1 MNQIKQLNTYGIKS
15 GGYIF
20 DLLDRTSQ
28 KVAEKKRPE
37 YAYWLTADA
46 KIKFLRQSD
55 ATTITLMHIHA
66 RNSFWHSGVVYTTA
80 ILMDNIANKPIAIA
94 KFKFVGKSHLHKG
107 ENKWKKQK

>member
-1 MNQIKQLNTYGIKS
+1 MNKIKRLNDYKINS

-28 KVAEKKRPE
+28 KVVEKKRPE

-46 KIKFLRQSD
+46 KIKFLRPSD

-66 RNSFWHSGVVYTTA
+66 RNSFWNSRVVYITA
-80 ILMDNIANKPIAIA
+80 ILMDNLANEPIAVA
-94 KFKFVGKSHLHKG
+94 TFKFVGKTHLYKG
-107 ENKWKKQK
+107 ENKWQKQK